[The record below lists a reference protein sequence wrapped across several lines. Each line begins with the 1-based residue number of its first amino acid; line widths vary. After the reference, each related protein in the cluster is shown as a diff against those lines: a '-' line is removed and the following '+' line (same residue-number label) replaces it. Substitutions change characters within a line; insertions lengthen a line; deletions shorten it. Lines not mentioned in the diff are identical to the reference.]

1 LRYPK
6 TTLPGTVT
14 LLLALVVTACGGSGG
29 SSTGPSQAASVAP
42 GTSSFAPAGSP
53 AASAGPAFTAQA
65 GALTLVAYSTPKAA
79 YDAIIPLFQ
88 ATPDGSGVTFETS
101 YGASGDQS
109 RAVESGLP
117 ADVVAFSLAPD
128 VDRLVKDGMVA
139 ADWNAG
145 ATKGMVTDSVVEFVV
160 RKGNP
165 KGIKTWDDLV
175 KPGIGVVEPNPFT
188 SGGARW
194 NVMAAYGAEI
204 KNGKSE
210 ADATTY
216 LTSLFGNIVVQ
227 DTSARAAL
235 QTFVAGQGDVMLAY
249 ENEAIAAQQGGQD
262 VDYVVPDQTILIE
275 NPVAVTNVGD
285 LPDKARAFV
294 TFLTTP
300 DAQKAYAS
308 KGYRP
313 VLPDVLAQ
321 YATQFPKPSGLFAIT
336 DLGGWSAVNT
346 KFFDKTNGIVAKI
359 EQGIGVTP

>member
-1 LRYPK
+1 
-6 TTLPGTVT
+6 
-14 LLLALVVTACGGSGG
+14 
-29 SSTGPSQAASVAP
+29 
-42 GTSSFAPAGSP
+42 
-53 AASAGPAFTAQA
+53 
-65 GALTLVAYSTPKAA
+65 
-79 YDAIIPLFQ
+79 
-88 ATPDGSGVTFETS
+88 
-101 YGASGDQS
+101 
-109 RAVESGLP
+109 
-117 ADVVAFSLAPD
+117 
-128 VDRLVKDGMVA
+128 MVA

-145 ATKGMVTDSVVEFVV
+145 ATKGMVTDSVVVFVV

-175 KPGIGVVEPNPFT
+175 KPGIGVIEPNPFT

-194 NVMAAYGAEI
+194 NVMAAYGAAI

-210 ADATTY
+210 ADATAY
-216 LTSLFGNIVVQ
+216 LTSLFQNIVVQ

-249 ENEAIAAQQGGQD
+249 ENEAIAAQKGGQE
-262 VDYVVPDQTILIE
+262 VEYVVPDQTILIE

-285 LPDKARAFV
+285 LPDKAKAFV

-300 DAQKAYAS
+300 DAQKAYAD

-321 YATQFPKPSGLFAIT
+321 YATQFPKPSALFTIT

-359 EQGIGVTP
+359 EQGLGVTP